1 MRNFGFLLI
10 FFLSMFFSSGNIF
23 AADHTVTS
31 PSQVP
36 PGFSKNGGYYTSASS
51 WDRYI
56 ISSSSAA
63 QSTVDTSN
71 TDSILGDIYSTNA
84 RSGDFSYTD
93 IPNIIVA
100 LIENLLLLTGTI
112 CVIALVYNAVRMQ
125 IASGIT
131 GDSSHVDHAKDGI
144 KWSLIWFVL
153 SMSAWFLMTKFVE
166 ILSNIS

>member
-1 MRNFGFLLI
+1 MRNFGLTFV
-10 FFLSMFFSSGNIF
+10 FFLSTFFVSGNIF
-23 AADHTVTS
+23 AADYTVTS
-31 PSQVP
+31 SSQVP
-36 PGFSKNGGYYTSASS
+36 WGFSQNNWWYTSSS
-51 WDRYI
+51 SSDLYKV
-56 ISSSSAA
+56 SSSSAG
-63 QSTVDTSN
+63 QTTVDTSN
-71 TDSILGDIYSTNA
+71 TTSILGEDYATNA
-84 RSGDFSYTD
+84 RSGNFSFKD

-112 CVIALVYNAVRMQ
+112 CVVALIYNAVRMQ

-144 KWSLIWFVL
+144 KGSLIGFVL